1 MTSLTSSFSVK
12 TMGKIPPSAVLLGA
26 LVPALLLWG
35 VALCIGTKKKEAAC
49 KIQTA
54 SPSLL
59 EMSIQKLDFKR
70 AGSCHAPL
78 R

>member
-1 MTSLTSSFSVK
+1 MASLTSSFSVK

-35 VALCIGTKKKEAAC
+35 VALCIGTKKRSRLQNTDG
-49 KIQTA
+49 I
-54 SPSLL
+54 SFIIG
-59 EMSIQKLDFKR
+59 MSIQKLDFKR

-78 R
+78 Q